1 MSINQFLHK
10 DNISTLWDVISD
22 EDIFKFQKRDSQEK
36 IYQMFVNNVK
46 GFYDVERTKTNNI
59 VDVNKKYILLIL
71 NYIKKNFSQSMPNKI
86 RISKEEPVK
95 ELITYEEIQNDR
107 RSQFDRDYSKAQ
119 EEFTNSV
126 TMKVPDVPNF
136 SDNYKEEPIR
146 EMDKILKEMTA
157 KRNYEVDQITRK
169 NQPSEEDTNNWLK
182 SQETSLKTEKFTPQT
197 PSQNNNSSRLKYL
210 NSDGELLPTKEQSK
224 KSVSWNEKDNIEMII
239 DDEPDDNIFSKFK
252 KVEAKTETI
261 NNNNNNSDNELR
273 EIKAEIKQLHA
284 KLDKIIELLNGK

>member
-10 DNISTLWDVISD
+10 DNLSTLWDVISD

-46 GFYDVERTKTNNI
+46 GFYDVEKTKTNNV

-86 RISKEEPVK
+86 RISKEEPIK

-107 RSQFDRDYSKAQ
+107 RSQFDRDYSRAQ

-157 KRNYEVDQITRK
+157 KRNYEVDQITKK
-169 NQPSEEDTNNWLK
+169 NQPGEVDANNWLK
-182 SQETSLKTEKFTPQT
+182 PQETSLKTEKFTP
-197 PSQNNNSSRLKYL
+197 PSENNNSRRLKYL

-239 DDEPDDNIFSKFK
+239 DDEPDEDIFSKFK

-261 NNNNNNSDNELR
+261 SSNSNSNSELR
-273 EIKAEIKQLHA
+273 EVKAEIKLLHT
-284 KLDKIIELLNGK
+284 KLDKIIQILNEKQ

>member
-46 GFYDVERTKTNNI
+46 GFYDVERTKTNNV

-107 RSQFDRDYSKAQ
+107 RSQFDRDYSRAQ

-126 TMKVPDVPNF
+126 TLKVPDVPNF

-157 KRNYEVDQITRK
+157 KRNYEVDQLTKK
-169 NQPSEEDTNNWLK
+169 NQPGEVDANAWLK
-182 SQETSLKTEKFTPQT
+182 PQETSLKSEKFTPP
-197 PSQNNNSSRLKYL
+197 PSNNNSSRLKYL

-224 KSVSWNEKDNIEMII
+224 KSVSWNEKNNIEMII
-239 DDEPDDNIFSKFK
+239 DDEPDEDIFSKFK
-252 KVEAKTETI
+252 KVEAKTEVI
-261 NNNNNNSDNELR
+261 SNNSNSNSNELN
-273 EIKAEIKQLHA
+273 EVKTEIKQLHA
-284 KLDKIIELLNGK
+284 KLDKIIKLLNERQ

>member
-46 GFYDVERTKTNNI
+46 GFYDVERTKTNNV
-59 VDVNKKYILLIL
+59 VDINKKYILLIL

-107 RSQFDRDYSKAQ
+107 RSQFDRDYSRAQ
-119 EEFTNSV
+119 EEFTNAV
-126 TMKVPDVPNF
+126 TLKVPDVPTF
-136 SDNYKEEPIR
+136 ADNYKETPIK

-157 KRNYEVDQITRK
+157 KRNYEVDQITKK

-182 SQETSLKTEKFTPQT
+182 PQETSLKTEKFTPP
-197 PSQNNNSSRLKYL
+197 PSNNNSSRLKYL
-210 NSDGELLPTKEQSK
+210 NSDGELLPTKEQNK
-224 KSVSWNEKDNIEMII
+224 KSVTWNEKDNIEMII

-252 KVEAKTETI
+252 KVEVKTEVI
-261 NNNNNNSDNELR
+261 NNSNNNNELR
-273 EIKAEIKQLHA
+273 EVKVEIKLLHA
-284 KLDKIIELLNGK
+284 KLDKIIQLLNEKQ

>member
-1 MSINQFLHK
+1 
-10 DNISTLWDVISD
+10 
-22 EDIFKFQKRDSQEK
+22 
-36 IYQMFVNNVK
+36 
-46 GFYDVERTKTNNI
+46 
-59 VDVNKKYILLIL
+59 
-71 NYIKKNFSQSMPNKI
+71 
-86 RISKEEPVK
+86 
-95 ELITYEEIQNDR
+95 
-107 RSQFDRDYSKAQ
+107 
-119 EEFTNSV
+119 
-126 TMKVPDVPNF
+126 
-136 SDNYKEEPIR
+136 
-146 EMDKILKEMTA
+146 MDKILKEMTA

-182 SQETSLKTEKFTPQT
+182 SQETSLKTEKFTSQT

-261 NNNNNNSDNELR
+261 NNNNSNSDNELR
-273 EIKAEIKQLHA
+273 EVKAEIKQLHA

>member
-22 EDIFKFQKRDSQEK
+22 EDMFKFQKRDSQEK
-36 IYQMFVNNVK
+36 IYQMFVNNIK
-46 GFYDVERTKTNNI
+46 GFYDVERTKTNNV
-59 VDVNKKYILLIL
+59 VDINKKYILLIL

-86 RISKEEPVK
+86 RILKEEPVK
-95 ELITYEEIQNDR
+95 ELITYEEIQNNR
-107 RSQFDRDYSKAQ
+107 RSQFDRDYSRAQ

-126 TMKVPDVPNF
+126 TIKVPEVPTF
-136 SDNYKEEPIR
+136 ADNYKETPIK

-157 KRNYEVDQITRK
+157 KRNYEVEQITK
-169 NQPSEEDTNNWLK
+169 KHQNDEEDVNNWLK
-182 SQETSLKTEKFTPQT
+182 PQETSLKTEKFTL
-197 PSQNNNSSRLKYL
+197 PSSNNNSSRLKYL

-261 NNNNNNSDNELR
+261 SNNSSNNELR
-273 EIKAEIKQLHA
+273 EVKAEIKQLYA

>member
-46 GFYDVERTKTNNI
+46 GFYDVERTKTNNV

-107 RSQFDRDYSKAQ
+107 RSQFDRDYSRAQ

-146 EMDKILKEMTA
+146 EIDKILKEMTA
-157 KRNYEVDQITRK
+157 KRNYEVDQIIK
-169 NQPSEEDTNNWLK
+169 KKQPDEVDANNWLK
-182 SQETSLKTEKFTPQT
+182 SQETSLKSEKFTPPT
-197 PSQNNNSSRLKYL
+197 ANNNSSRLKYL

-239 DDEPDDNIFSKFK
+239 DDEPDEDIFSKFK
-252 KVEAKTETI
+252 KVEAKTEVI
-261 NNNNNNSDNELR
+261 SNNSNELN
-273 EIKAEIKQLHA
+273 EVKAEIKKLHA
-284 KLDKIIELLNGK
+284 KLDKIIQLLNER